1 MEQRQPRPDH
11 AVVAIE
17 LQLITIAGDA
27 GHRDAADVK
36 LGDNAD
42 CHVVHATAEPEGVNS
57 GGGGHDGGGISPH
70 STPSSTS
77 PLSGLLSRSML
88 LCST

>member
-1 MEQRQPRPDH
+1 
-11 AVVAIE
+11 
-17 LQLITIAGDA
+17 
-27 GHRDAADVK
+27 
-36 LGDNAD
+36 
-42 CHVVHATAEPEGVNS
+42 VHATAEPEGVNS